1 MREVVVHG
9 HAFRPAHDLETTLDA
24 RKRSQTFGNPLGTE
38 TDFGGDSKSG
48 ERVAYVVMPEQRDF
62 ELRERR
68 AMTTHLEARTCARR
82 RDVVRL
88 PCHVVFQAERLDP
101 RMGLVRKRFGA
112 GAV

>member
-48 ERVAYVVMPEQRDF
+48 ERVAYVGRPARRDF
-62 ELRERR
+62 DLREGR
-68 AMTTHLEARTCARR
+68 AMTTPLEARPGARR

-88 PCHVVFQAERLDP
+88 PCQVVFQAERL
-101 RMGLVRKRFGA
+101 
-112 GAV
+112 